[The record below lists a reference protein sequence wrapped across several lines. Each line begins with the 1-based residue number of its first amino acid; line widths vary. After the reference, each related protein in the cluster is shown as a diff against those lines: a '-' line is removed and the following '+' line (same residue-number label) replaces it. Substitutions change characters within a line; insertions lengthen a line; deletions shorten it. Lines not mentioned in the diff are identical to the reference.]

1 MAWGRIVGVL
11 LLLSL
16 AGCSTISDTIGAPLA
31 EEFLPGTGPHV
42 MGGVRIDIAVLSAE
56 RTGDKGMLD
65 FLHVIDFPFS
75 LGLDLVFLPFTAVYA
90 LLSP

>member
-1 MAWGRIVGVL
+1 MVSGRIAGIL

-16 AGCSTISDTIGAPLA
+16 AGCSTISDTFVGGYWEYLHSP
-31 EEFLPGTGPHV
+31 GPHV
-42 MGGVRIDIAVLSAE
+42 MGGIRTDIAVLSAE
-56 RTGDKGMLD
+56 RSGDKGMLD